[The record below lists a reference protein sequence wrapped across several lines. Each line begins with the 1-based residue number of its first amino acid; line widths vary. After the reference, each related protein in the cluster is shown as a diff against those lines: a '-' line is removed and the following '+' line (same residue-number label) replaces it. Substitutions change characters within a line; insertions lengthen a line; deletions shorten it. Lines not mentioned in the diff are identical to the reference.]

1 MEMITQWLGWLPNL
15 APGLVVSL
23 QLTGLALLIGFPLG
37 LLFAVMAAAKL
48 APLQWIS
55 FLFVEIGRGLPAL
68 VLLYLLYFSL
78 PDAGITLT
86 SLTTAI
92 IALSWNAGAYASEYF
107 RAGLAAVPLG
117 QKEAALT
124 SGLRGWT
131 GFRVIILPQA
141 LRISTPPLAGL
152 AVLMFQGS
160 ALAFVIAV
168 PELMSKG
175 FEIASITFE
184 YLSVYM
190 LTAVIYGSITL
201 AFLGLVRLLEQR
213 LGRHLQ
219 RN

>member
-1 MEMITQWLGWLPNL
+1 MDLINQWLGWIPNL
-15 APGLVVSL
+15 TPGLVVSL
-23 QLTGLALLIGFPLG
+23 QLTGLSLLFGFPFG
-37 LLFAVMAAAKL
+37 LLLAVMAEAKL
-48 APLQWIS
+48 APLRWIS
-55 FLFVEIGRGLPAL
+55 FAFVEIGRGLPAL

-92 IALSWNAGAYASEYF
+92 IALTWNTGAYASEYF
-107 RAGLAAVPLG
+107 RAGIASVPLG

-124 SGLRGWT
+124 TGLRGWT
-131 GFRVIILPQA
+131 GFRLIILPQA

-152 AVLMFQGS
+152 AVLVFQGS

-168 PELMSKG
+168 PELMSKA
-175 FEIASITFE
+175 FEIGSITFE
-184 YLSVYM
+184 YLSVYS
-190 LTAVIYGSITL
+190 LTAVIYGTL
-201 AFLGLVRLLEQR
+201 TLIFLAAIKLLEQR